1 MNPADDIERSIAELH
16 LTTKT
21 RTDERILDDAFAA
34 LRDGLQSH
42 GVRNG
47 EGIWHV
53 VLASR
58 MTRLLAAAA
67 VILVA
72 IGLLLSI
79 PTETGTIKEMYE
91 ALGEVGNICVSTFQ
105 AGRTDPYQQVWTSQT
120 LKVKLFK
127 AGSGEQAQFA
137 LWDGPNKVK
146 MTMYLS
152 SVQTEKLTDEML
164 TDLEKSVAPAQ
175 DVVPFS
181 DLSDVP
187 ADAQWKQVEDPE
199 VAGALPGARAYDL
212 IWTQTGAA
220 SAGGAHRMWR
230 FFLDARTGLPRRAEH
245 YAKSKPEVEYA
256 FQTFAVFS
264 YPTESEIKDLI
275 RNTFGPPES
284 RYDSPEPIGTP
295 GAYR

>member
-1 MNPADDIERSIAELH
+1 MSPADDIERSIAELH
-16 LTTKT
+16 LTTKS

-34 LRDGLQSH
+34 LRDGLQSP

-47 EGIWHV
+47 EGIWQV

-58 MTRLLAAAA
+58 ITRPLAAAA

-72 IGLLLSI
+72 VGLLLSI
-79 PTETGTIKEMYE
+79 PKETSTIQEMYGT
-91 ALGEVGNICVSTFQ
+91 LGKVGNICVSTFQ
-105 AGRTDPYQQVWTSQT
+105 AGSTDPYQQVWTSQT

-127 AGSGEQAQFA
+127 VGSGGQAQFA
-137 LWDGPNKVK
+137 LWDCPNKVK

-164 TDLEKSVAPAQ
+164 TDLAKSVVPAQ

-181 DLSDVP
+181 DLRDIP
-187 ADAQWKQVEDPE
+187 PDTQWKRVEAPE
-199 VAGALPGARAYDL
+199 VTVALPGAKAYDL
-212 IWTQTGAA
+212 TWTEAGKTAGTAA
-220 SAGGAHRMWR
+220 HKMWR

-245 YAKSKPEVEYA
+245 YAKSKPEEEYA

-264 YPTESEIKDLI
+264 YPTESEIRDLI